1 MAEVYLRNLTLEGG
15 SDPLEDD
22 SQFISSDYGLEFIDQ
37 QSGEEYELEWH
48 HLTDGQI
55 LEHGQDPESLKGAA
69 AGALVGFLVAGPLGT
84 AAGGLMGAGNAAKKQ
99 RDPIVGFSFD
109 DGRTVVGSFD
119 AKDIQA
125 VESIIFSAKNAKA
138 PEVVAR
144 YASLNDMTKTCT
156 GCVEDIHF
164 KATKCRHCGLEYSN
178 EEIRSSIEALLLETA
193 LEEQAGYWGGKWVIS
208 GDLLKTIQDWV
219 PNLGSDEQREVESYL
234 EQISERHFEN
244 VLEAASAEKG
254 LTPEAFFTA
263 NKDGLDIEDFVE
275 AWFRLSDRM
284 PQTEYADSWDYEKA
298 VEQNW
303 GLIIQSCPS
312 EPTVVAKAI
321 GYLIVNSG
329 LGVANSLGLYTD
341 GFNCFFSTPSRLFV
355 GDEALTQSML
365 REFSQLGLLVHSDPH
380 SLNRYPKVDLRKD
393 HFDCSIDEEFKIQ
406 REAHVA
412 YLDLEEV
419 SDSAVEKHFL
429 EHVQSFKESYDEKVE
444 EQRKQQAQ
452 KREQIKDELATTDL
466 DSNEGDAASTGPNIF
481 LRLWKTVWYGGINFV
496 LYAVLWSYA
505 LANDQTLLLVLL
517 LVNVVTSSARLFA
530 YKKWDYWF
538 FLFLCGL
545 GLVAL
550 AMSFSGNP
558 LSEFIQPK

>member
-1 MAEVYLRNLTLEGG
+1 MAEVYLRKLTLEGG

-37 QSGEEYELEWH
+37 KSGEEYELEWH

-84 AAGGLMGAGNAAKKQ
+84 AAGGLMGAGNQAKKQ

-125 VESIIFSAKNAKA
+125 VQSIIFSAKNAKA

-178 EEIRSSIEALLLETA
+178 EEIRSSIEALLLETV
-193 LEEQAGYWGGKWVIS
+193 LEKQAGYWGGKWVIS
-208 GDLLKTIQDWV
+208 GDLLKTIQEEV
-219 PNLGSDEQREVESYL
+219 PISGSDEQREVESYL
-234 EQISERHFEN
+234 ELISERHFEN
-244 VLEAASAEKG
+244 VLEAAAAEKA

-263 NKDGLDIEDFVE
+263 SKDGPDIEDFVE
-275 AWFRLSDRM
+275 AWFRLSNRM
-284 PQTEYADSWDYEKA
+284 PQTDLPEDSWLNNPS
-298 VEQNW
+298 EQNW
-303 GLIIQSCPS
+303 GLIIQSCPT

-329 LGVANSLGLYTD
+329 LGVANSLGQVTD

-355 GDEALTQSML
+355 GDETLMQLML
-365 REFSQLGLLVHSDPH
+365 EEFSQLGLLVHPDPY
-380 SLNRYPKVDLRKD
+380 SFNKYPNVDVLNGQ
-393 HFDCSIDEEFKIQ
+393 FDCTIDEEFATL
-406 REAHVA
+406 RTAHVA
-412 YLDLEEV
+412 SLELDGV
-419 SDSAVEKHFL
+419 SDSLVEKHYL
-429 EHVQSFKESYDEKVE
+429 EYVEIFKEMYEEKVE
-444 EQRKQQAQ
+444 EEKAQ
-452 KREQIKDELATTDL
+452 ERETGADEVAITDL
-466 DSNEGDAASTGPNIF
+466 DGNEGTNPTIF
-481 LRLWKTVWYGGINFV
+481 LRLWKTVWYGGVNFF
-496 LYAVLWSYA
+496 LWAVIWSYA

-545 GLVAL
+545 GIVAL

-558 LSEFIQPK
+558 LYEFIQPQ